1 LEHIP
6 VAINGKKLVVESI
19 ATHKQQ
25 TIPFDKI
32 VVQYGQTVKQDI
44 FNTFGSIKLVNTN
57 RIEVAGNQLT
67 NLKNIYAIGD
77 VCFYKDKPSSLICA
91 HGEAAV
97 AIRSII
103 NDLRQYDKK

>member
-6 VAINGKKLVVESI
+6 VSISGKKLTVESNV
-19 ATHKQQ
+19 THKQQ
-25 TIPFDKI
+25 VIPFDKI

-44 FNTFGSIKLVNTN
+44 FNTFSDLKLVNTN
-57 RIEVAGNQLT
+57 KIEVACNQLT

-97 AIRSII
+97 AVRSII